1 MRILEFRTE
10 VEEKEKEILSKME
23 INKIK
28 ECATD
33 LIFINQILDVT
44 IKYFSKDEGLENISI
59 DELLN
64 NFHKQ
69 DLEFFNIFDE
79 DVIVDFLSNMLLID
93 SENILSGGYE

>member
-1 MRILEFRTE
+1 MKILKFRTE

-23 INKIK
+23 IGRIK

-33 LIFINQILDVT
+33 LIFINQILDVA

-59 DELLN
+59 DELLD

-79 DVIVDFLSNMLLID
+79 DVIVDFLSNILLEKAEI
-93 SENILSGGYE
+93 

>member
-1 MRILEFRTE
+1 MKILKFRTE

-23 INKIK
+23 IGRIK

-33 LIFINQILDVT
+33 LIFINQILDVA
-44 IKYFSKDEGLENISI
+44 IKYFSKDKGLENISI
-59 DELLN
+59 DELLD

-79 DVIVDFLSNMLLID
+79 DVIVDFLSNVLLTN
-93 SENILSGGYE
+93 SEQE

>member
-1 MRILEFRTE
+1 MKILKFRNQI
-10 VEEKEKEILSKME
+10 EEKEKEILSKME
-23 INKIK
+23 IGRIK

-33 LIFINQILDVT
+33 LIFINQILDVA

-59 DELLN
+59 DELLD

-79 DVIVDFLSNMLLID
+79 DVIVDFLSNILLEKAEI
-93 SENILSGGYE
+93 

>member
-1 MRILEFRTE
+1 MKILKFRNQI
-10 VEEKEKEILSKME
+10 EEKEKEVLSKME
-23 INKIK
+23 IGRIK

-33 LIFINQILDVT
+33 LIFINQILDVA

-59 DELLN
+59 DELLD

-79 DVIVDFLSNMLLID
+79 DVIVDFLSNILLEKAEI
-93 SENILSGGYE
+93 

>member
-1 MRILEFRTE
+1 MKILKFRTE

-23 INKIK
+23 IGRIK

-33 LIFINQILDVT
+33 LIFINQILDVA
-44 IKYFSKDEGLENISI
+44 IKYFSKDKGLENISI
-59 DELLN
+59 DELLD

-79 DVIVDFLSNMLLID
+79 DVIVDFLSNILLEKAEI
-93 SENILSGGYE
+93 

>member
-1 MRILEFRTE
+1 MKILKFRNE
-10 VEEKEKEILSKME
+10 IEEKEKEILSKME
-23 INKIK
+23 IGRIK

-59 DELLN
+59 DELLD

-79 DVIVDFLSNMLLID
+79 DVIVDFLSNILLEKAEI
-93 SENILSGGYE
+93 

>member
-1 MRILEFRTE
+1 MKILKFRNQI
-10 VEEKEKEILSKME
+10 EEKEKEVLSKME
-23 INKIK
+23 IGRIK

-33 LIFINQILDVT
+33 LIFINQILDVA

-59 DELLN
+59 DELLD

-79 DVIVDFLSNMLLID
+79 DVIVDFLSN
-93 SENILSGGYE
+93 ILFEKAEI